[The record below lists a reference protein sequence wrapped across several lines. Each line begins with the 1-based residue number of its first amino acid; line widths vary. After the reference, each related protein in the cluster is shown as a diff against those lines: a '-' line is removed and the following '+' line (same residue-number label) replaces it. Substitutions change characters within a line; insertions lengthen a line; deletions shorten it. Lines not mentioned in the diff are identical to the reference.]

1 MQLIL
6 VADDDMEVRNLLH
19 EMLILEYDWAV
30 TTVPDGPALLET
42 AGKIAPDLVLLDV
55 RMPGIDGLET
65 YRLLREDA
73 VTRDIPV
80 LFVTVDVPR
89 IRQATLPGRYRY
101 LAKPFKLDELLEQ
114 VTALL
119 EESKWPN

>member
-1 MQLIL
+1 
-6 VADDDMEVRNLLH
+6 
-19 EMLILEYDWAV
+19 
-30 TTVPDGPALLET
+30 LLET

-65 YRLLREDA
+65 YRMLRQQS

-80 LFVTVDVPR
+80 LFVTVDIPR
-89 IRQATLPGRYRY
+89 VKQATLPGRHGC

-119 EESKWPN
+119 EEPEWPH